1 MQSFNVDSKRS
12 AAKSNPNSTYTSAH
26 NSPAFLSE
34 MQHNYLDSV
43 WDVRKPL
50 RVNTGN
56 LGQSI
61 IKEQLEEES
70 PNFMTRRQELNVNY
84 MIESLEFNSEEKKK

>member
-1 MQSFNVDSKRS
+1 
-12 AAKSNPNSTYTSAH
+12 
-26 NSPAFLSE
+26 